1 MNKKLIIS
9 KTMKMTFGNLKAWAL
24 ASMALFLGTSFVSC
38 VDDVPQEN
46 RFTFKGE
53 LIATYLENNP
63 DRFSSF
69 TEILS
74 KAKIGKK
81 SSGSVLKTLST
92 YGSYTCFAPTNEA
105 VDKYLQAEYDKYIES
120 VEMNKQDPSY
130 PIYRTGIHSPY
141 LEDLTDSMATVI
153 AKNHIIEMGYMTTD
167 VSAGAFPMSTMNRRS
182 TLIDFYTDSTGRV
195 FPLLNNSAKIIEQDL
210 EKENGYVQVIDAVLS
225 PSDRNTGELLEQH
238 ASFSLMSGALKATG
252 LDSMLNVYEIDPNYD
267 NTLYGPSFETQN
279 KQQPPYPVEHK
290 QKYTF
295 LVETNDLLADPTKN
309 HLGISIQSIEDIEK
323 FASAWYGTE
332 ALGDYKN
339 PKNPVY
345 KFIAYHIVDR
355 KLLYSSSSG
364 SGGFIME
371 NYNHKDFN
379 SEVNLPTAFDRYDY
393 FETKLPYTMIK
404 VTKPFANESEYI
416 PYGTDETTNFKQ
428 QIVINYAQ
436 DNGTRCNN
444 PNMKYHLNIVVEDA
458 TTSKRRPGLED
469 EFNQESINGII
480 HTIDKI
486 LIYNEDEMVGNVLKE
501 RMRWDI
507 MSIFPELTNNGVRWA
522 QQDQYTLT
530 YIPDDFCT
538 RLRVNNSDTH
548 VYYLRPHATGL
559 GGYVN
564 YMGDELLVTGKYDFE
579 YRLPYVPSGNYEIRF
594 GFSQSDA
601 RGVAQFYLDGN
612 ICGIPVDMRNTT
624 DNQVTIGWFDEDG
637 MSEDEIRENDKA
649 MRNRGFMKA
658 PASCHMTKEKES
670 MRESVLAIRK
680 IIGTYRL
687 DPGDH
692 WLRFKDV
699 MENSTGKLNEFNQD
713 YLEIVPTS
721 VINDPTKPEDIY

>member
-1 MNKKLIIS
+1 MKKS
-9 KTMKMTFGNLKAWAL
+9 FERSLKAWTFSSL
-24 ASMALFLGTSFVSC
+24 TLFFGVTFVGC

-53 LIATYLENNP
+53 LISTYLENNP
-63 DRFSSF
+63 DRFSNF
-69 TEILS
+69 TTILD

-105 VDKYLQAEYDKYIES
+105 VEKYLQDEYDKYIAS
-120 VEMNKQDPSY
+120 VDSNRLNPTY
-130 PIYRTGIHSPY
+130 PIYRTGIQSPY
-141 LEDLTDSMATVI
+141 IEDLTDSMSAVI
-153 AKNHIIEMGYMTTD
+153 AKNHIIEMGYMTAD

-182 TLIDFYTDSTGRV
+182 TLIEFEADSTGRV
-195 FPLLNNSAKIIEQDL
+195 YPILNGNARIIEQDL
-210 EKENGYVQVIDAVLS
+210 EMENGYIQIVDAVLS
-225 PSDRNTGELLEQH
+225 PSDRNTSELIEQH
-238 ASFSLMSGALKATG
+238 KPFSLMSKAITATG
-252 LDSMLNVYEIDPNYD
+252 LDSLLNIYEIDPGYD

-279 KQQPPYPVEHK
+279 KQQPPYPVEKK

-295 LVETNDLLADPTKN
+295 LLETDDLLADPTKN
-309 HLGISIQSIEDIEK
+309 HLGMSIQSLEELEK
-323 FASAWYGTE
+323 FASVWYGTTDM
-332 ALGDYKN
+332 GKYTSPNN
-339 PKNPVY
+339 PLY
-345 KFIAYHIVDR
+345 KFIAYHIIDR
-355 KLLYSSSSG
+355 KLLYSSSTG
-364 SGGFIME
+364 SGGFLLE

-393 FETKLPYTMIK
+393 FETMLPYTMIK
-404 VTKPFANESEYI
+404 VTKPFTNDTEYI
-416 PYGTDETTNFKQ
+416 PYGSETPSSLKQ

-436 DNGTRCNN
+436 DMGTRCNN
-444 PNMKYHLNIVVEDA
+444 PNMSYHLNVVVEDA
-458 TTSKRRPGLED
+458 ATSKRRPGLE
-469 EFNQESINGII
+469 EGFSQEAINGII

-507 MSIFPELTNNGVRWA
+507 MSIFPELTSNGVRWV
-522 QQDQYTLT
+522 QQDTYTLT
-530 YIPDDFCT
+530 YIPDKFSS
-538 RLRVNNSDTH
+538 RLQINNSDTH
-548 VYYLRPHATGL
+548 IYYLRPHATGL

-564 YMGDELLVTGKYDFE
+564 FQGDELLVTGKYDFQ
-579 YRLPYVPSGNYEIRF
+579 YRIPYVPAGNYEIRF

-601 RGVAQFYLDGN
+601 RGVAQFYLDGK

-624 DNQVTIGWFDEDG
+624 ENQTTIGWFDEEG
-637 MSEDEIRENDKA
+637 MSDEEIREGDKS
-649 MRNRGFMKA
+649 MRNRGWMKA
-658 PASCHMTKEKES
+658 PASCHMTAEKES
-670 MRESVLAIRK
+670 MRESILAIRR

-713 YLEIVPTS
+713 YIEIVPTS

>member
-1 MNKKLIIS
+1 MKK
-9 KTMKMTFGNLKAWAL
+9 TFGNMKAWVF
-24 ASMALFLGTSFVSC
+24 ASLTIFLGTAFVSC

-53 LIATYLENNP
+53 LISTYLENNA
-63 DRFSSF
+63 DRFSNF
-69 TEILS
+69 ITILE

-81 SSGSVLKTLST
+81 TSGSVLKTLST

-105 VDKYLQAEYDKYIES
+105 VEAYLQREYDKYEES
-120 VEMNKQDPSY
+120 KRLHEEDNTY

-141 LEDLTDSMATVI
+141 VEDLTDSMATII

-167 VSAGAFPMSTMNRRS
+167 ISAGAFPMSTMNRRS

-195 FPLLNNSAKIIEQDL
+195 YPLLNNSAKIIEADL

-225 PSDRNTGELLEQH
+225 PSDRNTSELIEQH
-238 ASFSLMSGALKATG
+238 KSFSLMSEAITATG
-252 LDSMLNVYEIDPNYD
+252 LDSLLNIYDIDPDYD
-267 NTLYGPSFETQN
+267 NTLYGPAFETQN
-279 KQQPPYPVEHK
+279 KQTPPYPVEHK

-295 LVETNDLLADPTKN
+295 LLETNDLLADPTKN
-309 HLGISIQSIEDIEK
+309 HLGMSIQSIEDLEE
-323 FASAWYGTE
+323 FASAWYGKE
-332 ALGDYKN
+332 AMGDYDN
-339 PKNPVY
+339 PKNPLY
-345 KFIAYHIVDR
+345 KFVAYHIIDR

-393 FETKLPYTMIK
+393 FETMLPYTMIK
-404 VTKPFANESEYI
+404 VTKPFSNETTYI
-416 PYGTDETTNFKQ
+416 PYGSDESSSMKQ
-428 QIVINYAQ
+428 QIVVNYAQ

-444 PNMKYHLNIVVEDA
+444 QNMKYHLNVVVEEA
-458 TTSKRRPGLED
+458 RISKKRPGLEE
-469 EFNQESINGII
+469 EFNQESLNGII

-507 MSIFPELTNNGVRWA
+507 TSIFPELTNNGVRWA

-530 YIPDDFCT
+530 YIPDNFCS
-538 RLRVNNSDTH
+538 RLRINNNDTH
-548 VYYLRPHATGL
+548 VYYLRPHSTSL

-564 YMGDELLVTGKYDFE
+564 FMGDELLVTGKYDFQ
-579 YRLPYVPSGNYEIRF
+579 YRLPHVPKGNYEIRF

-601 RGVAQFYLDGN
+601 RGVAQFYLDGK

-624 DNQVTIGWFDEDG
+624 ENQTIIGWFDEDG
-637 MSEDEIRENDKA
+637 MTEDEIRESDKA

-658 PASCHMTKEKES
+658 PASCHMTKDGES
-670 MRESVLAIRK
+670 MRESVLAVRRIV
-680 IIGTYRL
+680 GTFRL
-687 DPGDH
+687 DPGNH

-713 YLEIVPTS
+713 YLEIVPLS
-721 VINDPTKPEDIY
+721 VINDQTKPEDQY